1 MEHGESRRQLLKMTA
16 AGVAAMAAAPTRML
30 AQSAAS
36 KLVEFPKPGTPA
48 EAMQLLLAGNDRYL
62 QEKFAECSIDVAN
75 LRHDSEVE
83 QHPYAAVLCCA
94 DSRMPAELVFDGSL
108 GHLFVV
114 RVAGNIATPDTIAS
128 LEYAVA
134 VLGVKAILVV
144 GHTNCGAVTAAK
156 HGGTEPGAIAALF
169 QYIYPATI
177 GTTDVSG
184 AIVKNAQVQA
194 EILRGSSSV
203 IAERLKDGR
212 LNVESAVYDVG
223 TGKVKMLE
231 RLKLGTTAD

>member
-1 MEHGESRRQLLKMTA
+1 MEFRASRRELLKMAT
-16 AGVAAMAAAPTRML
+16 AGVVTIAAAPAAML

-36 KLVEFPKPGTPA
+36 KLPEFPKPDTPA
-48 EAMQLLLAGNDRYL
+48 DAMQLLLQGNERYL
-62 QEKFAECSIDVAN
+62 QQKFSECSIDIPA
-75 LRHDSEVE
+75 LRHDSEE
-83 QHPYAAVLCCA
+83 HQQPYAAVLCCA
-94 DSRMPAELVFDGSL
+94 DSRVPAELVFDGSL

-156 HGGTEPGAIAALF
+156 HGGAEPGAIAALF
-169 QYIYPATI
+169 QYIYPATL
-177 GTTDVSG
+177 GTADVAA
-184 AIVKNAQVQA
+184 AIEKNSQVQA

-212 LNVESAVYDVG
+212 LTVESALYNVG
-223 TGKVKMLE
+223 TGKVKMLD
-231 RLKLGTTAD
+231 RLKL